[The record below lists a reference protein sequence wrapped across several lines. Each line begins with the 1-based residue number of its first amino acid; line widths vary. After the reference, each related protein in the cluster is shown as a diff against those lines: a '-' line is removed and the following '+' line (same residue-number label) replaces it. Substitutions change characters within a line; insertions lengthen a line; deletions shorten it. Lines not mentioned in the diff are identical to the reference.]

1 MPTYQYQCQSCG
13 FEFERFQSMN
23 DEPVKRCPECRCK
36 VKRLIGTGAGII
48 FKGSGF
54 YETDYRS
61 ESYEKGKKS
70 DEGKDKASSSESSS
84 SESKSKSES
93 PSKKKKDN
101 TAKD

>member
-1 MPTYQYQCQSCG
+1 MPTYQYECQSCG
-13 FEFERFQSMN
+13 HAFERFQSMN

-61 ESYEKGKKS
+61 SSYTESKKK
-70 DEGKDKASSSESSS
+70 EETSSS
-84 SESKSKSES
+84 SESKSTKSES
-93 PSKKKKDN
+93 SEKKSKSDKSKSASD
-101 TAKD
+101 